1 MCAARYG
8 AGVGSTT
15 TVAEDDEPLRGRT
28 NWGEDDALLFCEKG
42 VCVEDGAGAG
52 TAKGGLGCSTKGVKR
67 RPEDSALTSSACD
80 LERPPPSS
88 AFPRRRLSFSFSVCA
103 TPSQCWWWWW
113 WWLDDDDGANGWW
126 GGRV

>member
-88 AFPRRRLSFSFSVCA
+88 AFPRRRLSLLLQRVRDAVTVLVLVGGGGSTTTMV
-103 TPSQCWWWWW
+103 
-113 WWLDDDDGANGWW
+113 LMD
-126 GGRV
+126 GGR